1 MKPVKWH
8 SKYYTSSENLR
19 EFLDEINGDPRFG
32 PEIIEALENNNA
44 DIRRDA
50 INSICRE
57 LKFMTRGSKEQLAGQ
72 NRHQRAINKSK
83 NPFTIRKRWASSYEE
98 AHKHNSSV
106 QYYDKVFEL
115 LIKALN
121 DEGTFVRIAA
131 AGQLGNIGYKRAV
144 KPLIKALKDKAPYVR
159 GTAAGALGY
168 IGDKQAVEPLI
179 RTLKVKSNEVYV
191 RVNAAEALGYFGK
204 RAVEGLIEGLDL
216 VKAVGLRA
224 PQTGTIYSPYTLYKP
239 IYKSLIN
246 IAKKNIK
253 GKEKDNVMKFLK
265 SKDPAMVRMGAAML
279 KGILEE

>member
-50 INSICRE
+50 IKSICRE

-72 NRHQRAINKSK
+72 NRAQRAINKSK
-83 NPFTIRKRWASSYEE
+83 NPRTIRKRWASSYEE

-131 AGQLGNIGYKRAV
+131 AEQLGNIGYKRAV

-179 RTLKVKSNEVYV
+179 RTLKVKSNEVSV
-191 RVNAAEALGYFGK
+191 RRAAAEALGYFGK
-204 RAVEGLIEGLDL
+204 RAVEGLIEAIDL
-216 VKAVGLRA
+216 IRA
-224 PQTGTIYSPYTLYKP
+224 GNSPYELYNP
-239 IYKSLIN
+239 IYKSLRK

-265 SKDPAMVRMGAAML
+265 KNDHATIQMGAAML